1 MKVQIKSKQDY
12 GTHIDEVTEEIEC
25 ELKKNNELIELKNDI
40 LHIIIEENKIVQN
53 RYGNNI
59 TVEYQKENE
68 CEYITEYGT
77 FKMKTK
83 GISIQKSE
91 KQIIAKYE
99 IEIGG
104 QRYLNEIE
112 INLWNSYLCLN
123 ILESPKMATITI

>member
-25 ELKKNNELIELKNDI
+25 ELKKSNELIELKNDI

-112 INLWNSYLCLN
+112 INLWISYLYLN
-123 ILESPKMATITI
+123 ILESPKMATIAI

>member
-12 GTHIDEVTEEIEC
+12 GTHIDEAIEEIEC
-25 ELKKNNELIELKNDI
+25 ELKKSNELIELKNDI

-112 INLWNSYLCLN
+112 INL
-123 ILESPKMATITI
+123 

>member
-25 ELKKNNELIELKNDI
+25 ELKKSNELIELKNDI

-99 IEIGG
+99 IEICG

-112 INLWNSYLCLN
+112 INL
-123 ILESPKMATITI
+123 